1 MSQKIQKDGSEP
13 TLDDVGST
21 GPSEID
27 TAKTLDDGVLD
38 EDRDVYASGIKMRDL
53 GEDEVHQ
60 FPGLKRERWW

>member
-1 MSQKIQKDGSEP
+1 MSLKIGKDGSERS
-13 TLDDVGST
+13 LDGVGST

-27 TAKTLDDGVLD
+27 TAKTLDDGMPD
-38 EDRDVYASGIKMRDL
+38 EDKDVYASGIKMRDL

>member
-1 MSQKIQKDGSEP
+1 MSQKIQTYGVEP
-13 TLDDVGST
+13 TLDGVGST

-27 TAKTLDDGVLD
+27 TAKTLDDGMPD
-38 EDRDVYASGIKMRDL
+38 EDKDVYASGIKMRDL